1 MTEKPIFVS
10 GGHKYYVAYF
20 QNGNLIIRGNKNPL
34 NQFVIYLIHRRDKP
48 RTFKLQIPSNQMI
61 EWLKYGSENRK
72 YESEERIV
80 FNVSMF
86 SHMTSDF

>member
-34 NQFVIYLIHRRDKP
+34 NQFVIYLIHRIEGQ
-48 RTFKLQIPSNQMI
+48 TSHFELQIPSNQMI
-61 EWLKYGSENRK
+61 EWLKYGSDNRK

-80 FNVSMF
+80 FN
-86 SHMTSDF
+86 

>member
-34 NQFVIYLIHRRDKP
+34 KSIYDLFDSQERQTLH
-48 RTFKLQIPSNQMI
+48 FELQITTSQMI
-61 EWLKYGSENRK
+61 EWLKYGSDNRK

-80 FNVSMF
+80 FN
-86 SHMTSDF
+86 

>member
-20 QNGNLIIRGNKNPL
+20 QDGNLIIHGNKNPL
-34 NQFVIYLIHRRDKP
+34 NQLFSDWFDSQEGQTSHFEVKIL
-48 RTFKLQIPSNQMI
+48 LNQLV
-61 EWLKYGSENRK
+61 ERLKYGADNRK

-80 FNVSMF
+80 FN
-86 SHMTSDF
+86 

>member
-34 NQFVIYLIHRRDKP
+34 NQFVIYRHSSIYAVNVGTQNKNCGSKNRV
-48 RTFKLQIPSNQMI
+48 NQGYLVVLNGRNI
-61 EWLKYGSENRK
+61 
-72 YESEERIV
+72 
-80 FNVSMF
+80 
-86 SHMTSDF
+86 

>member
-20 QNGNLIIRGNKNPL
+20 QNGNLIIRRNKNPL
-34 NQFVIYLIHRRDKP
+34 KSIYDLFDSQERQTSH
-48 RTFKLQIPSNQMI
+48 FELQITTNQMV
-61 EWLKYGSENRK
+61 EWLKYSSDNRK

-80 FNVSMF
+80 FK
-86 SHMTSDF
+86 